1 MAKAYQNTSPALNWD
16 EDRYYAR
23 SSRVGVITALLLV
36 LAAFLILPKDFS
48 VKPYSLR
55 KNVDEMLV
63 DIPLELDNI
72 VEPLKV
78 ERPKLPVAA
87 SNPSE
92 VEKTT
97 VEPFI
102 FHEITRKPEIT
113 DIPVV
118 EYWKVEVPPTTINI
132 PQPKYPELARLAG
145 IEGTVFVKALV
156 DIDGKIMATEIQKS
170 SGNTVLDEA
179 ALEAAKYAVFTPA
192 KQQDIYVRVWV
203 SIPYRFYLS
212 SK

>member
-1 MAKAYQNTSPALNWD
+1 MAKVYQNTNPVLNWD

-23 SSRVGVITALLLV
+23 SSRLSMIIALLLV

-48 VKPYSLR
+48 VKPYSLK
-55 KNVDEMLV
+55 KNIDEMLV

-72 VEPLKV
+72 VEPPQV

-87 SNPSE
+87 SNPTE
-92 VEKTT
+92 VEKAT

-102 FHEITRKPEIT
+102 FHEITRKAEIT

-118 EYWKVEVPPTTINI
+118 EYWKVEIPPTSINI

-156 DIDGKIMATEIQKS
+156 DIDGKIMATEILKS
-170 SGNTVLDEA
+170 SGNTTLDEA

-192 KQQDIYVRVWV
+192 KQQDMFVRVWV
-203 SIPYRFYLS
+203 SIPYKFKLN